1 MKNKLIR
8 LIALTLLAVSIVSLT
23 GCGDRLGKKT
33 TYYANSKLSSSHHI
47 TLNKGWSRKSGTG
60 HANKAY
66 YEVDWVGYWDLTG
79 DFDYTSTSVTMKT
92 GNKKNKT
99 FTNKSMVSM
108 SDDTKTL
115 TVYGEKYKY

>member
-33 TYYANSKLSSSHHI
+33 TYYANSKISRKHYI
-47 TLNKGWSRKSGTG
+47 TLNKGWGKKSGSG
-60 HANKAY
+60 YANNAY
-66 YEVDWVGYWDLTG
+66 YEVDWIGYWDLTG
-79 DFDYTSTSVTMKT
+79 DFDYTTSSVKMTS
-92 GNKKNKT
+92 GNKKNKK
-99 FTNKSMVSM
+99 FEDKDMVKM
-108 SDDTKTL
+108 SEDTKTL